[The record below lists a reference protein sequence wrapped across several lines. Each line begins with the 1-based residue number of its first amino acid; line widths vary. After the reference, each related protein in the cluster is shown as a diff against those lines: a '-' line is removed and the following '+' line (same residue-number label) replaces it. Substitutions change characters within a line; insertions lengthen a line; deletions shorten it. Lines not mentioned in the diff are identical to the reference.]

1 MNYFRTAQVVPILFA
16 IFAIASG
23 AMGCAAESKTAPIA
37 LTATNMQA
45 WKRHILPTEEELA
58 WMKIPWLPDL
68 QSGIDAAAKA
78 GKPVLLWTM
87 NGHPL
92 GCT

>member
-1 MNYFRTAQVVPILFA
+1 MLS
-16 IFAIASG
+16 IAFG
-23 AMGCAAESKTAPIA
+23 LAACSAETGEAKIE
-37 LTATNMQA
+37 LNKENVQA
-45 WKRHILPTEEELA
+45 WKANILPTEEEQA
-58 WMKIPWLPDL
+58 WMQIPWLPDL
-68 QSGIDAAAKA
+68 QSGIDAAAEA